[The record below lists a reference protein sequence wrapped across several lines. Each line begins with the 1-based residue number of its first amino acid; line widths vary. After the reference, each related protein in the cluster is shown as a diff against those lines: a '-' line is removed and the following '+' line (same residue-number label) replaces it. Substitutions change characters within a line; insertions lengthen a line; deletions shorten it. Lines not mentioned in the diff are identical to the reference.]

1 MSSMN
6 PPGSLYSPTH
16 PYDSSYKYEEP
27 LDPQIPRGYPEQFGH
42 LPQSVPQ
49 HPGPPPRRESQ
60 ISQGGQSRSGDP
72 GPKQRLRKACDSC
85 SVRKVKCDE
94 SGPPCK
100 SCAALDIPCTFERP
114 SRRRGPPNR
123 HAEAIKRQKLENGAS
138 AQQPNDSPTHD
149 AAYSLAALSLPA
161 TLSAESICD
170 LQSIEVLIDD
180 YFLYIHPLIPLPH
193 EPTFRAAFANR
204 QDKTDRS
211 FLSLIASM
219 LETLVASFPRR
230 ARRLFTSEQS
240 IAQFPNA
247 GALIDRCHQVFVE
260 ARGLGYLD
268 RPATLYDAVS
278 SYLAGLA
285 SAYVYDIRR
294 MRLYFG
300 ECVMMLRT
308 LGIHRPDIHAPVGS
322 AAGADAAAE
331 RRTPANYVYQESSRR
346 LFWLMFVSAMSGR
359 QLDDPEADI
368 LMPPI
373 AYVELLPPLPQEV
386 DDEYITEEA
395 IYQQPPDQ
403 VSEMVGFNLNA
414 KVFRAFH
421 TLAALETAFG
431 TDTVYDWER
440 QKQVIKRALVNVKAA
455 TADAPKELQLQPINE
470 FGEWP
475 PISYEASAY
484 SIQDPNLGPGSLAYP
499 SSRRGSLVLP
509 FPKQSVQYEIQ
520 KANIY
525 ATQLATRS
533 YLVERYWN
541 LVELHER
548 NQTTPHSGERVQSV
562 SSQSSP
568 TGGDTKFISN
578 LGRSPS
584 DTTMDASEQSMAVE
598 REDIIRNLALLLRSI
613 NQVNMEP
620 NGLSFCNKIRQIA
633 STLLETKRAR
643 MSVMPTLDSESV
655 NNYLYQFLEILA
667 KLNRLGPSRLR
678 PDEAS
683 TEYGAVKTAEEI
695 EDEEL
700 VHWASLK
707 EHQERFVRSEEIL
720 IGA

>member
-1 MSSMN
+1 M
-6 PPGSLYSPTH
+6 L
-16 PYDSSYKYEEP
+16 
-27 LDPQIPRGYPEQFGH
+27 Q
-42 LPQSVPQ
+42 
-49 HPGPPPRRESQ
+49 
-60 ISQGGQSRSGDP
+60 
-72 GPKQRLRKACDSC
+72 
-85 SVRKVKCDE
+85 CDE

-123 HAEAIKRQKLENGAS
+123 HAEAIKRQKLENGAPGP
-138 AQQPNDSPTHD
+138 QNTGSPTHD
-149 AAYSLAALSLPA
+149 AAYSLAALSLPGA
-161 TLSAESICD
+161 SLSAESICD

-211 FLSLIASM
+211 FLSLIAAM

-230 ARRLFTSEQS
+230 ARRLFTSEQGRV
-240 IAQFPNA
+240 QFPNA
-247 GALIDRCHQVFVE
+247 GALIDRCHQVFTE

-268 RPATLYDAVS
+268 RPSTLYDAVA
-278 SYLAGLA
+278 SYLSGLA

-322 AAGADAAAE
+322 AAGAEAAAE
-331 RRTPANYVYQESSRR
+331 RRTPADYVYQESGRR

-368 LMPPI
+368 MMPPI
-373 AYVELLPPLPQEV
+373 AYVEMLPPLPQEV
-386 DDEYITEEA
+386 DDQYITEHA
-395 IYQQPPDQ
+395 IYQQPADQ

-414 KVFRAFH
+414 KIFRAFH

-431 TDTVYDWER
+431 TDTIYDWER
-440 QKQVIKRALVNVKAA
+440 QKQVIKRALLNVKAV
-455 TADAPKELQLQPINE
+455 TADAPKELQLQAVND

-475 PISYEASAY
+475 PTSYDASAY
-484 SIQDPNLGPGSLAYP
+484 SLQDGTVDQGPLAYP

-509 FPKQSVQYEIQ
+509 YPKRAVQYEIQ

-541 LVELHER
+541 LVEIHER
-548 NQTTPHSGERVQSV
+548 NQATPHSGERIPSI
-562 SSQSSP
+562 STHSSP
-568 TGGDTKFISN
+568 TGGDTKFIST
-578 LGRSPS
+578 LGRTPS

-598 REDIIRNLALLLRSI
+598 REDIIRDLALLLRSI

-620 NGLSFCNKIRQIA
+620 NGLSFV
-633 STLLETKRAR
+633 SLT
-643 MSVMPTLDSESV
+643 
-655 NNYLYQFLEILA
+655 
-667 KLNRLGPSRLR
+667 R
-678 PDEAS
+678 P
-683 TEYGAVKTAEEI
+683 GKVP
-695 EDEEL
+695 
-700 VHWASLK
+700 H
-707 EHQERFVRSEEIL
+707 
-720 IGA
+720 

>member
-1 MSSMN
+1 M
-6 PPGSLYSPTH
+6 
-16 PYDSSYKYEEP
+16 
-27 LDPQIPRGYPEQFGH
+27 
-42 LPQSVPQ
+42 
-49 HPGPPPRRESQ
+49 
-60 ISQGGQSRSGDP
+60 
-72 GPKQRLRKACDSC
+72 RLQ
-85 SVRKVKCDE
+85 CDE

-100 SCAALDIPCTFERP
+100 SCAALEIPCTFARP

-123 HAEAIKRQKLENGAS
+123 HAEAIKRQKLENGEAVP
-138 AQQPNDSPTHD
+138 QNTGSPTHD

-170 LQSIEVLIDD
+170 LPSIEVLIDD

-211 FLSLIASM
+211 FLSLIAAM

-230 ARRLFTSEQS
+230 ARRLFTSEQ
-240 IAQFPNA
+240 AMVQFPNA
-247 GALIDRCHQVFVE
+247 GALIDRCHQIFVE

-268 RPATLYDAVS
+268 RPNTLYDAVA
-278 SYLAGLA
+278 SYLSGLA

-331 RRTPANYVYQESSRR
+331 RRTPADYVYQESGRR

-359 QLDDPEADI
+359 QLDDPEADL

-386 DDEYITEEA
+386 DDQYITEHT

-414 KVFRAFH
+414 KIFRAFH

-431 TDTVYDWER
+431 TDTIYDWER
-440 QKQVIKRALVNVKAA
+440 QKQVIKRALLNVKAA
-455 TADAPKELQLQPINE
+455 TADAPKELQLQAGND

-475 PISYEASAY
+475 PTSYDASAY
-484 SIQDPNLGPGSLAYP
+484 SLQEPNIAQGSLAYP

-509 FPKQSVQYEIQ
+509 YPKRAVQYEIQ

-525 ATQLATRS
+525 ATQLGTRS

-541 LVELHER
+541 LVEMHER
-548 NQTTPHSGERVQSV
+548 AQATPLSGERVPSI
-562 SSQSSP
+562 STHSSP
-568 TGGDTKFISN
+568 TGGDTRFIST
-578 LGRSPS
+578 LGRTPS

-598 REDIIRNLALLLRSI
+598 REDIIRDLALLLRSI

-620 NGLSFCNKIRQIA
+620 NGLSFVSPLTCDL
-633 STLLETKRAR
+633 STR
-643 MSVMPTLDSESV
+643 
-655 NNYLYQFLEILA
+655 
-667 KLNRLGPSRLR
+667 
-678 PDEAS
+678 
-683 TEYGAVKTAEEI
+683 
-695 EDEEL
+695 
-700 VHWASLK
+700 
-707 EHQERFVRSEEIL
+707 
-720 IGA
+720 